1 MRVPE
6 LELEL
11 EFEFNAI
18 AELELELVNSSVA
31 LVRKRFDPLPLHHQ
45 NLCLSLFELQGQLA
59 MYSAA
64 SANLRPKAC

>member
-18 AELELELVNSSVA
+18 AELELELLNSTA
-31 LVRKRFDPLPLHHQ
+31 PLVPRR
-45 NLCLSLFELQGQLA
+45 EAQGQF
-59 MYSAA
+59 
-64 SANLRPKAC
+64 

>member
-18 AELELELVNSSVA
+18 AELELELLNSIAPLVLCPSTPAWTRAVA
-31 LVRKRFDPLPLHHQ
+31 TGGAADPHSRSL
-45 NLCLSLFELQGQLA
+45 LSG
-59 MYSAA
+59 SI
-64 SANLRPKAC
+64 

>member
-18 AELELELVNSSVA
+18 AELELELLNSTA
-31 LVRKRFDPLPLHHQ
+31 PLPRHHDDRPRK
-45 NLCLSLFELQGQLA
+45 LA
-59 MYSAA
+59 VAYGSI
-64 SANLRPKAC
+64 

>member
-18 AELELELVNSSVA
+18 AELELELLNSTAS
-31 LVRKRFDPLPLHHQ
+31 LHA
-45 NLCLSLFELQGQLA
+45 G
-59 MYSAA
+59 
-64 SANLRPKAC
+64 RPAWKT

>member
-18 AELELELVNSSVA
+18 AELELELLNSTA
-31 LVRKRFDPLPLHHQ
+31 PLVRELPD
-45 NLCLSLFELQGQLA
+45 SRYDDF
-59 MYSAA
+59 S
-64 SANLRPKAC
+64 SPS